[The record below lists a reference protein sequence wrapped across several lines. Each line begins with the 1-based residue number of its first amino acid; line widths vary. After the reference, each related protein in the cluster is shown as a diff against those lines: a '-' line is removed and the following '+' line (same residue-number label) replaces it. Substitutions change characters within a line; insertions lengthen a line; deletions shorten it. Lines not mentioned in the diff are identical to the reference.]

1 MSLFLNLVIGLSIHA
16 QICDLELGPLSK
28 IIADRLI
35 VFSDVDDVKFVINF
49 DYPNNSEDYI
59 HRIGRTGRSSKTGTS
74 YAFFTQENS
83 RQARDLVNV
92 LKEAN
97 QVVSPELEGMASRGG
112 GGGGG
117 YRGFNNRFGTFKGGF
132 GGGRENRFG
141 GARKSFGGDRRGGS
155 SFGSSDAQRTHKK
168 FSDYS

>member
-1 MSLFLNLVIGLSIHA
+1 
-16 QICDLELGPLSK
+16 
-28 IIADRLI
+28 
-35 VFSDVDDVKFVINF
+35 VDDVKFVVNY
-49 DYPNNSEDYI
+49 DYPSNSEDYI

-97 QVVSPELEGMASRGG
+97 QVVSAELESMASRGG
-112 GGGGG
+112 GGGYKGG
-117 YRGFNNRFGTFKGGF
+117 YGNRYGTFKGGF

-141 GARKSFGGDRRGGS
+141 GGARKSFGEKRE
-155 SFGSSDAQRTHKK
+155 FGSSNGYGGGERSHKK